1 MKRQICSRPHRWI
14 VQLFLFGGLLYAQG
28 NWEAGVPLNTPRYG
42 ATSVVLNGYIYVL
55 GGARNT
61 NLILNTVE
69 RYDPLTRSWDDITVP
84 NFVQPRLDAA
94 AIVFDGKIYLTGGR
108 NSQGEI
114 TDEVEIYD
122 PGSNEW
128 SSGEKMN
135 RERRGHSAVILNGSI
150 CVMGGFREGNDYV
163 DEIEW
168 FDYSGSGEWEKAD
181 TDIVSPRSNMYAAAV
196 NNRFYMFGGIAI
208 VPISSAYD
216 ATLQAG
222 WSFNW
227 GTLPGLPVARGNGAV
242 ASSGSLIFIIG
253 GITNSGSTNLFD
265 IYNTQTGQF
274 QSATPFPAART
285 GMSAVTLG
293 DSIFVIGGYDSNPD
307 QPTAAVEKYP
317 LPVVGIS
324 PAEPL
329 PASFAQLSGY
339 PNPFN
344 GTIQLAIDL
353 PAGGVNDLAIYDIQ
367 GRKLRTLHQGHL
379 GAGQHIFRWDAGN
392 DAGRPA
398 ASGVYIA
405 VLKGEHHLRHFR
417 IVYVK

>member
-1 MKRQICSRPHRWI
+1 MNIQLRSRKPVWI
-14 VQLFLFGGLLYAQG
+14 LLLLLGGLLHAQG
-28 NWEAGVPLNTPRYG
+28 DWEAGVPLNTPRYG

-69 RYDPLTRSWDDITVP
+69 RYNPQTKSWEDTIVP

-108 NSQGEI
+108 NSQGDI

-122 PGSNEW
+122 PGSNAW
-128 SSGEKMN
+128 SSGERMN

-150 CVMGGFREGNDYV
+150 CVMGGFREGTDYV

-168 FDYSGSGEWEKAD
+168 FDYYGSGEWEKAD
-181 TDIVSPRSNMYAAAV
+181 TDIVSPRSNMFAAAV
-196 NNRFYMFGGIAI
+196 NNRFYMFGGIAV

-227 GTLPGLPVARGNGAV
+227 GTLLGLPVARGNGAT
-242 ASSGSLIFIIG
+242 ASAGNLIFIIG
-253 GITNSGSTNLFD
+253 GITNSGSTDRFD

-274 QSATPFPAART
+274 QNATPFPAART
-285 GMSAVTLG
+285 GMSAVTLD

-317 LPVVGIS
+317 LPIVGIS
-324 PAEPL
+324 PAEQL
-329 PASFAQLSGY
+329 PVSFAQINGY

-353 PAGGVNDLAIYDIQ
+353 PAGGVNELTIYDLQ
-367 GRKLRTLHQGHL
+367 GRKLRTLHRGHL
-379 GAGQHIFRWDAGN
+379 GAGRHMFRWNAED

-398 ASGVYIA
+398 ASGVYVA
-405 VLKGEHHLRHFR
+405 VLKGKQHLRQFR

>member
-1 MKRQICSRPHRWI
+1 MNIQRCSKKPAWI
-14 VQLFLFGGLLYAQG
+14 LLLLLGSLLHAQG
-28 NWEAGVPLNTPRYG
+28 DWEAGTPLNTPRYG

-69 RYDPLTRSWDDITVP
+69 RYDPQSKTWNDTAVP

-108 NSQGEI
+108 NSQGAI
-114 TDEVEIYD
+114 IDEVEIYD
-122 PGSNEW
+122 PGLNQW

-168 FDYSGSGEWEKAD
+168 YDSSNEKWEKAE
-181 TDIVSPRSNMYAAAV
+181 TDIISPRSNMFAAAV
-196 NNRFYMFGGIAI
+196 NNRFYMFGGIAV
-208 VPISSAYD
+208 VPINSAYD
-216 ATLQAG
+216 ATVQGG
-222 WSFNW
+222 WSFSW
-227 GTLPGLPVARGNGAV
+227 GTLPGLPVARGNGAT
-242 ASSGSLIFIIG
+242 AAAGSLIFIIG

-274 QSATPFPAART
+274 QSATPFPATRT

-317 LPVVGIS
+317 LPIVGIG
-324 PAEPL
+324 PAEQL

-367 GRKLRTLHQGHL
+367 GRKLRTLHHGYL
-379 GAGQHIFRWDAGN
+379 GAGQHTFRWNAGD

-398 ASGVYIA
+398 ASGVYVA
-405 VLKGEHHLRHFR
+405 VLKGEQYLRQFR